1 MRKSLTAVLTL
12 AALAAVAVPASAT
25 AAQNTKLHVFV
36 SNCEKQV
43 YKPKSIT
50 AFCADA
56 GVIINKVKYS
66 SYGAKQATGTGVA
79 AVNLC
84 EPNCAA
90 GKTKNFKV
98 RFKLSRVTQCGD
110 SYQFRRLKFTYT
122 GKDKPKGNR
131 TESTSYVCADAPTA

>member
-1 MRKSLTAVLTL
+1 MIRPLTL
-12 AALAAVAVPASAT
+12 FTAAVAVAAVAIPTTAAS
-25 AAQNTKLHVFV
+25 AQNTNLRVFV

-50 AFCADA
+50 VFCADA
-56 GVIINKVKYS
+56 GVVITKVKYS
-66 SYGAKQATGTGVA
+66 SYGAKKATGTGTA

-98 RFKLSRVTQCGD
+98 KFTLSKVTQCGD
-110 SYQFRRLKFTYT
+110 SYQFRKLQFSYV
-122 GKDKPKGNR
+122 GAKPKGDR
-131 TESTSYVCADAPTA
+131 TQNTSYVCADAPTA